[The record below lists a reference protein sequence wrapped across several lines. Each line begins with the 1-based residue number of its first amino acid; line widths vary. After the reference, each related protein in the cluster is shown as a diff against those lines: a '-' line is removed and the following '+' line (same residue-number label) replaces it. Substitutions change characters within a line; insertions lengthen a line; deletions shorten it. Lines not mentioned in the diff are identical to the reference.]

1 MKHLIDSSREPV
13 DAFENQQLSYS
24 KLSDEE
30 DLEDRVE
37 GRGVD
42 TPDSGFIQNATEQG
56 GSLRTM

>member
-1 MKHLIDSSREPV
+1 MKHLIDCTDDLV

-30 DLEDRVE
+30 YLEDRVE

-56 GSLRTM
+56 GALGTT